1 MISSN
6 LKKRS
11 YTSLSLLL
19 ILFLMFNFKL
29 LFVYI
34 FIITGALSVLEFIQI
49 CKKIFNKKIY
59 VIISYTFFSA
69 ILLTIFSLIVF
80 FISFIQIKITIFIIL
95 LGCISSDV
103 GGFIVGKL
111 LQGPKLTKISPNKT
125 ISGAF
130 GSLYLV
136 AFVFQ

>member
-49 CKKIFNKKIY
+49 CKKILIKKF
-59 VIISYTFFSA
+59 T
-69 ILLTIFSLIVF
+69 L
-80 FISFIQIKITIFIIL
+80 
-95 LGCISSDV
+95 
-103 GGFIVGKL
+103 
-111 LQGPKLTKISPNKT
+111 
-125 ISGAF
+125 
-130 GSLYLV
+130 
-136 AFVFQ
+136 